1 MPWARFRS
9 LGIEDIDPHTDPTLI
24 EFILSHSKDGFNKIV
39 EVQIVLWY
47 FNKKIQKAEQILRK
61 NSFLPQCPRSNEGV
75 LFFGESHPL
84 TIRESRSFKGF
95 PEMEKA

>member
-1 MPWARFRS
+1 MS
-9 LGIEDIDPHTDPTLI
+9 LGKEDTALHTATAFI
-24 EFILSHSKDGFNKIV
+24 EFILSHSKGGFNKIV

-61 NSFLPQCPRSNEGV
+61 NSFLPQCPRSNEGI